1 MNNKTRNWIITGVAA
16 VILVGVGGY
25 AFMDNYLGNR
35 VEITEAIPASAAAA
49 NAEGDGGSN
58 AQAVVAGE
66 QLNGEWKIADT
77 SKVYFSVT
85 TSRETVN
92 FENAAVSGSWTI
104 QLDQPEN
111 MKAEGTVEMSEVSS
125 GNAQRDGHIQNEDF
139 FNVPE
144 HPQARFVASSF
155 EGLPAEWKEGAV
167 YDFTMPGTLTVKGVD
182 KDVTFEAQALYQDNQ
197 VRLSGATTVTFA
209 DFGMQNP
216 HSVVL
221 DTENDISVR
230 LELVLER

>member
-1 MNNKTRNWIITGVAA
+1 MNKKTRNWMITGAA
-16 VILVGVGGY
+16 VVLLAGAGGY

-49 NAEGDGGSN
+49 NGGS
-58 AQAVVAGE
+58 AVQAIVNGE
-66 QLNGEWKIADT
+66 QLNGDWKIAEP

-92 FENAAVSGSWTI
+92 FENAAVSGNWTI
-104 QLDQPEN
+104 QLDQREK
-111 MKAEGTVEMSEVSS
+111 MKAEGIVEMSKVSS
-125 GNAQRDGHIQNEDF
+125 GNAQRDGHIQNEEF

-144 HPQARFVASSF
+144 HPQAKFVASSF
-155 EGLPAEWKEGAV
+155 EGLPAEWKEGTV
-167 YDFTMPGTLTVKGVD
+167 YDFNMPGVLTVKGVD
-182 KDVTFEAQALYQDNQ
+182 KEVTFKAQALYQDKQ
-197 VRLSGATTVTFA
+197 VRLSGVTTVTFA
-209 DFGMQNP
+209 DFGMKNP

-221 DTENDISVR
+221 ETENDISVR